1 MRKFK
6 LSIIALMTFFVAL
19 CIYWAV
25 GRNVMIDSIEARTKT
40 LQSEGYSVAHKGL
53 SVGGFPVKFRASFA
67 NPDMTSP
74 RALEKPWSIK
84 ADALRVEALTL
95 NPLSWRGTHR
105 GDARL
110 DLRGPK
116 GERWLFDAR
125 PFNID
130 FTAKLGF
137 DGQLKAFDAIGSKL
151 NTQAVIGTLPP
162 IVAIEEANISAQ
174 PKNGSMRYALS
185 LKDVFLEKD
194 ALKGFQNVFGPRIES
209 LSGTIL
215 AEGLTGL
222 DALSVEKW
230 AETGRLKGDDWV
242 IKWGDTVFNGRVDLT
257 SLDTGL
263 SGVIRL
269 DVDNINILLDRFES
283 ANVFTARQTRNAKLA
298 SMLLPVNERGRQE
311 ITLTLR
317 DGYLTLFG
325 QKIVEL

>member
-1 MRKFK
+1 MKKFK

-25 GRNVMIDSIEARTKT
+25 GRKVMIDYIEQRTKT
-40 LQSEGYSVAHKGL
+40 LQSEGYSVVHKGL

-74 RALEKPWSIK
+74 RELEKPWSIK

-95 NPLSWRGTHR
+95 NPFSWRGTHR

-137 DGQLKAFDAIGSKL
+137 DGQLRSFDAIGSKL

-162 IVAIEEANISAQ
+162 IVAIEEANMSAH
-174 PKNGSMRYALS
+174 PEDGSMRYALS
-185 LKDVFLEKD
+185 LKNVFLEKN
-194 ALKGFQNVFGPRIES
+194 ALKGFQAIFGPRIES
-209 LSGTIL
+209 LNGTIL

-222 DALSVEKW
+222 DALSVGKW

-242 IKWGDTVFNGRVDLT
+242 IKWGDTIFNGRVDLT
-257 SLDTGL
+257 SLETGL
-263 SGVIRL
+263 SGVIHL
-269 DVDNINILLDRFES
+269 DVDDINILLDRFEA
-283 ANVFTARQTRNAKLA
+283 ANVFTTRQTRNAKLA
-298 SMLLPVNERGRQE
+298 SMLLPVNEQGRQE